1 METIV
6 QKDEK
11 WISFQIPAKTMES
24 GHGQYGIRKGQD
36 IPA

>member
-11 WISFQIPAKTMES
+11 RISFQIPAKTTVS
-24 GHGQYGIRKGQD
+24 GRSQYDISKWQD
-36 IPA
+36 IPT